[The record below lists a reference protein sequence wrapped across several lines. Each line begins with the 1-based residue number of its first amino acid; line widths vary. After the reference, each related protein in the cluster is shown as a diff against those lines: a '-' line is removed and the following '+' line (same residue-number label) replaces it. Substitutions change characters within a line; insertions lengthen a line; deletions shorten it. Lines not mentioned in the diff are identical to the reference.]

1 MRVFVIRHGE
11 SETNRLGQWTGWIDA
26 PLTDKGRE
34 DAGRAGALLSYVSF
48 SRIFTSDLSRA
59 VETARIAIPGCD
71 YEASPLLR
79 EVNVGSI
86 AGKPYAVITDEER
99 ARAASVGYADFGG
112 ESIEEFYSRIGEV
125 KTMLEGLGCERVALF
140 SHAGFLK
147 GMLNTVL
154 GTKLSRSTIACSNC
168 TVAIF
173 EYENSRWRLHSW
185 INLF

>member
-1 MRVFVIRHGE
+1 MMHLSPTRAERTQG
-11 SETNRLGQWTGWIDA
+11 
-26 PLTDKGRE
+26 
-34 DAGRAGALLSYVSF
+34 AGALLSYVSF

-59 VETARIAIPGCD
+59 VETARIAIPECD

-86 AGKPYAVITDEER
+86 AGKPYAVITEEER

-147 GMLNTVL
+147 RECSTPSSVQSSRGAPLPAATVL
-154 GTKLSRSTIACSNC
+154 WQYSSTKIADGVC
-168 TVAIF
+168 TAG
-173 EYENSRWRLHSW
+173 
-185 INLF
+185 